1 MAYLFLI
8 KSEKKTQETK
18 RSLQLPQEIK
28 GRCNELNF
36 KQSIFF
42 FPHGQQDSF
51 LYSTPPL
58 HSIYTSLENFY

>member
-42 FPHGQQDSF
+42 FHMVSRTVSYTLPHF
-51 LYSTPPL
+51 Y
-58 HSIYTSLENFY
+58 IAYTQF